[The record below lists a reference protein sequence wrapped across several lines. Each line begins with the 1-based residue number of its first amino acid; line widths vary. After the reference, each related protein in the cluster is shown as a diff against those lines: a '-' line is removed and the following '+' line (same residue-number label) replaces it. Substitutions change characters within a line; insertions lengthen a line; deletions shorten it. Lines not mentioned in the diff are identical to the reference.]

1 MICSC
6 RPQVRVFM
14 LVAVLCVS
22 MFCAWRAALA
32 ADNHPQFAGDWVLD
46 RHNSDDIGKK
56 LKARDRHWF
65 GGLFA
70 PSPPRNDDGSD
81 NSDSPRDQDE
91 ADSDGD
97 GDTTSHGAA
106 YSWVGV
112 PGLQHE
118 LFESDRMHFE
128 QHDGLYRITYADGK
142 AREVRHDDPGRT
154 SSASGEFRE
163 GKFGYS
169 IAYWENATLVFETHT
184 DSGKQTLERYTLQK
198 DGHQLLM
205 EIVLDAAHQSEPL
218 VLRRVFD
225 RAPP

>member
-1 MICSC
+1 MICGC
-6 RPQVRVFM
+6 LPRVRACL
-14 LVAVLCVS
+14 LVATLCAS
-22 MFCAWRAALA
+22 LPFAWRAASA
-32 ADNHPQFAGDWVLD
+32 ADSHPQLAGDWVLD
-46 RHNSDDIGKK
+46 RHDSDDIGKK
-56 LKARDRHWF
+56 LKAHGRHWF

-70 PSPPRNDDGSD
+70 PSRPRDEDGSD
-81 NSDSPRDQDE
+81 NGDSSRDQDG
-91 ADSDGD
+91 ADADGD
-97 GDTTSHGAA
+97 GDTTSRGAA

-112 PGLQHE
+112 PELQHE

-128 QHDGLYRITYADGK
+128 QHEGLYRITYADGK

-198 DGHQLLM
+198 DGHQLRM
-205 EIVLDAAHQSEPL
+205 EIVLDVADQSEPL
-218 VLRRVFD
+218 VLRRVFN